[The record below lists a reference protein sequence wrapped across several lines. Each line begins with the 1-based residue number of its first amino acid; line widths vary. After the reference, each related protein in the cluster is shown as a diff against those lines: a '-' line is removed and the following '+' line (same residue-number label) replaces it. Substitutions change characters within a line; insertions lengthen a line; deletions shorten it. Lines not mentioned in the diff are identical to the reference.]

1 MNEQDIDD
9 VISNAIARM
18 DREHRKRCQALIVA
32 VAAVVIA
39 TIVLAGF
46 PVVLVLVDRTDLF
59 LPIFGGWCC
68 AVSGLSWGFWY
79 AARRWGEANPVRSAE
94 QRAGAP
100 AGLD

>member
-1 MNEQDIDD
+1 MTEQDIDD
-9 VISNAIARM
+9 AISNAIAKM
-18 DREHRKRCQALIVA
+18 DRAHRKRCQALIVA

-46 PVVLVLVDRTDLF
+46 PVVLVEVGRTDLF
-59 LPIFGGWCC
+59 LPIFGGLCGVIG
-68 AVSGLSWGFWY
+68 ALGLGFWY
-79 AARRWGEANPVRSAE
+79 AARRWGQANPVRSAE